1 MKELKNQL
9 KHERK
14 EVDDP
19 KKEIERM
26 REEQAEDVR
35 NNLQAMPSM
44 TDQQKQD
51 TESDDVNAE

>member
-1 MKELKNQL
+1 VSKETQL
-9 KHERK
+9 STLSI
-14 EVDDP
+14 VDDQ
-19 KKEIERM
+19 KKEIDRM

-44 TDQQKQD
+44 TDQQKED